1 MILCVLSLKNINFK
15 FSLLKTPKTYLYI
28 IKGKTI
34 YSLFN
39 CQYYVFKSQGQVT
52 RLHVEVEL
60 VGDILV
66 LIDGTQVGS
75 LQSSILTSRE

>member
-1 MILCVLSLKNINFK
+1 M
-15 FSLLKTPKTYLYI
+15 
-28 IKGKTI
+28 KTI

-75 LQSSILTSRE
+75 LQSSILTSREWRLFCLIENQQVSFLVGNGFFN